1 VNEERWHRRCRRAGG
16 PARPGSGRGR
26 AGSVRRSRG
35 AGRPPRAA
43 DPVPGQEALVHEL
56 VTAAGEDGDEAR
68 RPARRLAALLPAEVR
83 LVLLNALAEAGRTDG
98 DGPAGHGTGRAVA
111 HGSGGE
117 AVRDAPE
124 LALPPAPHGP
134 GGDGPG
140 SRQGACGEPP
150 GGVIRLRF
158 ADAPTL
164 ARAHAAFTAFTA
176 VAAFTAGS
184 GPGLGGMWSDP
195 ATLSLRIAGDAGVA
209 TLRAVLAVL
218 DSAALP
224 AESLTVH
231 THELDDV
238 FAAFTGLL

>member
-1 VNEERWHRRCRRAGG
+1 VNEERGHRRCRRAGG

-43 DPVPGQEALVHEL
+43 DPVPEQEALVHEL

-68 RPARRLAALLPAEVR
+68 RPARRLAALLSAEVR
-83 LVLLNALAEAGRTDG
+83 LVLLNVLAEAGRTDG

-111 HGSGGE
+111 HRSGGE

-140 SRQGACGEPP
+140 PRQGACGEPP

-164 ARAHAAFTAFTA
+164 ARAHAAFTA